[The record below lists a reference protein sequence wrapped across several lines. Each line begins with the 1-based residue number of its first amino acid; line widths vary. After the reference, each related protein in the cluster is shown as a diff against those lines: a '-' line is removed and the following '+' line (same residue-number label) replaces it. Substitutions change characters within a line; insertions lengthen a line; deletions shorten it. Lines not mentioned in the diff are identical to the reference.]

1 MKKYAING
9 RTVTVRKGS
18 LAHRVLDSKYIIPVL
33 GLVGTMGAATMI
45 YITVIMWA
53 CVLG

>member
-9 RTVTVRKGS
+9 RIVTVRKGS
-18 LAHRVLDSKYIIPVL
+18 IAHKILDSKYIVPLLWFAGV
-33 GLVGTMGAATMI
+33 VGAAIAM
-45 YITVIMWA
+45 YALVVGWA

>member
-18 LAHRVLDSKYIIPVL
+18 FAHRVLDSKYIIPLLWFTGVV
-33 GLVGTMGAATMI
+33 GASVAMYALVVG
-45 YITVIMWA
+45 WA